1 MDFALKEQLLNA
13 SFPLGHYWN
22 FWIFPQIRF
31 DIPQNQAILGIRHP
45 MRRDGWVAE
54 STGLLN
60 LRGGNLSEGSNPS
73 LSAILFSPSDFWQKE
88 NLLFKSAKSRW
99 RKGICANCRGVF
111 ETHSESEKR
120 SFSEENHDSGVW
132 ILSFAEKVK
141 NSVKAASC
149 WLWTIFDFCGVTG
162 MGGGIALGRNE
173 KTPSFFWPGF
183 EFKNYNWHPVLTGGQ
198 KTFLYQD
205 FFRTL
210 SLIWKNVASSASK
223 IVLF

>member
-1 MDFALKEQLLNA
+1 M
-13 SFPLGHYWN
+13 
-22 FWIFPQIRF
+22 
-31 DIPQNQAILGIRHP
+31 
-45 MRRDGWVAE
+45 
-54 STGLLN
+54 
-60 LRGGNLSEGSNPS
+60 
-73 LSAILFSPSDFWQKE
+73 
-88 NLLFKSAKSRW
+88 
-99 RKGICANCRGVF
+99 F

-120 SFSEENHDSGVW
+120 SFSKENHDFGVW

-141 NSVKAASC
+141 NSVKVASR
-149 WLWTIFDFCGVTG
+149 WLWTIFNFCSVTG

-210 SLIWKNVASSASK
+210 SLIWKTLPLPPQKLFCFNWQKGCSWTDGCHFSFRPPFSVKFSLKTFHSLVLWGLGLLCNFSSCWTYSNDCK
-223 IVLF
+223 EVLPLQLFSRLAITRAPAGLVPEFCENCILMKFTLWILHFCNHSV